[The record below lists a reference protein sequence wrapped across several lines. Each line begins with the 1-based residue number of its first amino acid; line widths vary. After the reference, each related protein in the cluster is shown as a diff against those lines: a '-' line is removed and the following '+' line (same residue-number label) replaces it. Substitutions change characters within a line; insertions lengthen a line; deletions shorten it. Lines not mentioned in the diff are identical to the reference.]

1 MSQQRN
7 TPSKR
12 MWLVGNADISAL
24 RALSF
29 FASTGKRALIKPS
42 NLLYGA
48 PPFLLLTWL
57 LVLTGLSILAGAL
70 IVIEMQRRWPK
81 LPLPTTLN
89 GAIIAWVPSTAILAG
104 VLLLIFGL
112 LFALEV
118 SSKALGLAHDGLE
131 SKTQRLA
138 AEREAQREADLLAG
152 DLPEAPLRS
161 RTSKRL

>member
-1 MSQQRN
+1 MSKQSHNSIKHRLLS
-7 TPSKR
+7 T
-12 MWLVGNADISAL
+12 NADISAM

-29 FASTGKRALIKPS
+29 VASTGKRVLIKPS
-42 NLLYGA
+42 NLLYGS
-48 PPFLLLTWL
+48 PPFLILTWL
-57 LVLTGLSILAGAL
+57 LVLTRLSILAGVL

-104 VLLLIFGL
+104 VLLLTFGL

-138 AEREAQREADLLAG
+138 AEREA
-152 DLPEAPLRS
+152 
-161 RTSKRL
+161 